1 MNRTALPA
9 AVLEDRV
16 IAVIRGHGPA
26 AVREIVD
33 ALQRGGIRI
42 VEVTMDSPHALDS
55 IAGLVGDE
63 TTVGAGTVMNEYEA
77 AAAIEAGA
85 AFIVAPHTDPTVV
98 GAVVSRRVAMVP
110 GATTPSE
117 IMTAWR
123 LGAAAVKL
131 FPASMGGPE
140 YLRTI
145 RGPLGDVPI
154 IPTGGVTVD
163 AAPEYLEAGA
173 VAVGLGGR
181 LTNGDPDTI
190 RRAAAQLVA
199 AVGRR

>member
-1 MNRTALPA
+1 
-9 AVLEDRV
+9 V

-26 AVREIVD
+26 AVREIVV
-33 ALQRGGIRI
+33 ALQRGGIRV
-42 VEVTMDSPHALDS
+42 VEVTMGSPDALDS
-55 IAGLVGDE
+55 IAGLAGDE
-63 TTVGAGTVMNEYEA
+63 ATVGAGTVMTEYEA

-85 AFIVAPHTDPTVV
+85 AFIVAPHTDPAVV
-98 GAVVSRRVAMVP
+98 GAVASRRVAMVP

-131 FPASMGGPE
+131 FPASIGGPA
-140 YLRTI
+140 YLSTI

-163 AAPEYLEAGA
+163 SAPEYLAAGA
-173 VAVGLGGR
+173 VAVGLGGH
-181 LTNGDPDTI
+181 LTSGDADAI
-190 RRAAAQLVA
+190 QRAAAKLVA
-199 AVGRR
+199 GVGTQ